1 MKSGNSPLSGPL
13 LHFSCVQGY
22 SRKKGYLMKK
32 GESGLK
38 CKDGTITVTPEGAYE
53 GVDISIRDL
62 LMYA

>member
-1 MKSGNSPLSGPL
+1 
-13 LHFSCVQGY
+13 
-22 SRKKGYLMKK
+22 MKK

-62 LMYA
+62 LMYAWPTKD